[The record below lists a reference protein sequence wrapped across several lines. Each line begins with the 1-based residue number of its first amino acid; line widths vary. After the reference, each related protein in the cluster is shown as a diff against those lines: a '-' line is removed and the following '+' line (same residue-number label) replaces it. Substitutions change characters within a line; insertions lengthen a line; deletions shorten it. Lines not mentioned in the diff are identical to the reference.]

1 MTIAPTIVSSD
12 AASATTFAHCFTNM
26 TMTEATSGTAA
37 STVTQGNP
45 VDELISAHPHQKER
59 CGDSERSD
67 EQGKRIGAREPRLT
81 PPQPSAGATDQGGEP
96 VDSTVDPASVEV
108 DESAGEVGTRSHED
122 VLVERIAVERAA
134 GRPRHGGDVE
144 RLLDRHR
151 LTGHQPPR
159 RGDTTRNDEKS
170 HERQYERRDRVCTD
184 LDALAD
190 RWREEVLQR

>member
-1 MTIAPTIVSSD
+1 MTIAPTIVSND

-26 TMTEATSGTAA
+26 TTTEAISGTAA
-37 STVTQGNP
+37 STVTHGKP
-45 VDELISAHPHQKER
+45 VDELISAHPHQQER
-59 CGDSERSD
+59 CRDSEGPD
-67 EQGKRIGAREPRLT
+67 QHGQRIRTREARLS
-81 PPQPSAGATDQGGEP
+81 PPQPRARAADQGGET
-96 VDSTVDPASVEV
+96 VDATVDPASVEV
-108 DESAGEVGTRSHED
+108 DERAGEVGTGSHED

-134 GRPRHGGDVE
+134 GRPRHRGDVE

-170 HERQYERRDRVCTD
+170 HERQDERRDRVCTD

-190 RWREEVLQR
+190 R